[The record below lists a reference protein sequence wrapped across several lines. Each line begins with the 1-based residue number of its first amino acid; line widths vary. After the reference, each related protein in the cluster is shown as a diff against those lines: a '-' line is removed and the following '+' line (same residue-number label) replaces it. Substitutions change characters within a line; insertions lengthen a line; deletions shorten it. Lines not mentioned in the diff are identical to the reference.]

1 MLLSNTPGLQRRWH
15 CYYQISNIYNLK
27 SYYKT
32 EEGFKPIQVST
43 PPVFKELMLTQFVD
57 SQKYQHYP
65 SLRHGNS
72 LLAQRDS
79 FYTTS
84 IEKEGDDF
92 YINIKDNWFVKYEGP
107 YKDAVERD
115 YDFWSNHKTLFQKA
129 LQIFEEKLQLTTR
142 AKGGKLISTARARS
156 KAKPRKKLKDKD
168 LVKRVRNRGKLLQ
181 KIATKSKKQKHVSTK
196 RR

>member
-1 MLLSNTPGLQRRWH
+1 MLLSNAPGLQRRWH

-57 SQKYQHYP
+57 SQKYQLYP
-65 SLRHGNS
+65 VLRRGS
-72 LLAQRDS
+72 TCVAQRDS
-79 FYTTS
+79 FYTMC

-92 YINIKDNWFVKYEGP
+92 YVSIKDDWFVKYEGP
-107 YKDAVERD
+107 HKAAVEKD

-129 LQIFEEKLQLTTR
+129 LQILEDKLQLTTR
-142 AKGGKLISTARARS
+142 AKEQIIPTVRPRP
-156 KAKPRKKLKDKD
+156 KAKPRKKLKDKE
-168 LVKRVRNRGKLLQ
+168 LAKRVRNRGKLLQ
-181 KIATKSKKQKHVSTK
+181 KIATKSKKQKHVSAK